1 MEANPKHERPLLLTF
16 PNPVNEV
23 AARTVAAGVV
33 VLSLG
38 TLLLSLAD
46 ERFLWI
52 TAAIA
57 LGFLA
62 RVATGPKL
70 SPLGQLA
77 TRVVAPRIGHEK
89 LVPGPPKRFAQA
101 IGAFVTTL
109 TVVLVALG
117 FVLGPQVLL
126 ALMVGFATLESA
138 FGICVG
144 CIVFGYLMRRGIIP
158 EDVCEACNDI
168 SLRRPATVGL

>member
-1 MEANPKHERPLLLTF
+1 VALISF

-46 ERFLWI
+46 ERFLWLSVV
-52 TAAIA
+52 IA
-57 LGFLA
+57 LGFVA
-62 RVATGPKL
+62 RVLTGPKL
-70 SPLGQLA
+70 SLLGQLA
-77 TRVVAPRIGHEK
+77 TKVVAPRIGHEK

-101 IGAFVTTL
+101 IGALVTTA
-109 TVVLVALG
+109 TVILVASG

-126 ALMVGFATLESA
+126 GLMVVFATLESA
-138 FGICVG
+138 FAVCVG
-144 CIVFGYLMRRGIIP
+144 CLIFGELMKRGVIP
-158 EDVCEACNDI
+158 ADVCEACNNVQAR
-168 SLRRPATVGL
+168 LPQPV

>member
-1 MEANPKHERPLLLTF
+1 MALISF

-46 ERFLWI
+46 ERFLWL
-52 TAAIA
+52 TALIA
-57 LGFLA
+57 YGFVA
-62 RVATGPKL
+62 RVLTGPRL

-77 TRVVAPRIGHEK
+77 TRVVAPRIGHAK
-89 LVPGPPKRFAQA
+89 LVPGPPKRFAQG
-101 IGAFVTTL
+101 IGAVVTVTA
-109 TVVLVALG
+109 VALVAGG

-126 ALMVGFATLESA
+126 GLMVVFATLESA
-138 FGICVG
+138 FAICVG
-144 CIVFGYLMRRGIIP
+144 CLVFAELMKRGVIP
-158 EDVCEACNDI
+158 ADVCEACNDVQSRI
-168 SLRRPATVGL
+168 PQPA

>member
-1 MEANPKHERPLLLTF
+1 MTLISF

-38 TLLLSLAD
+38 TLILSFAD
-46 ERFLWI
+46 ERFLWLSVVL
-52 TAAIA
+52 A
-57 LGFLA
+57 LGFVA
-62 RVATGPKL
+62 RVATGPRL

-101 IGAFVTTL
+101 IGAFVTIT
-109 TVVLVALG
+109 TAVLVALG
-117 FVLGPQVLL
+117 FVVGPQLL
-126 ALMVGFATLESA
+126 LVVMVVFATLESVFA
-138 FGICVG
+138 ICVG
-144 CIVFGYLMRRGIIP
+144 CIIFGALMKRGIIP
-158 EDVCEACNDI
+158 ADVCEACNNVQ
-168 SLRRPATVGL
+168 LRLPQPV